1 MSPFNVQSRLQVDSM
16 NPIDIQWTLSNWYQT
31 IHCFYIIFYIIL
43 LMMLRRFDK
52 ICWDFRTISSW
63 ILESLQWRR
72 ILVRSSSALIFE
84 TNPEL
89 WCWERWP
96 DHVTGIPLIVDER
109 FLHNFSWKLIYE
121 ILKTVLLIRNRF
133 SSNHLGVSTTSNG
146 VFSYVGDY
154 YQIDS
159 INTWGYVKAISY
171 VNAAT
176 DGENRILMQFHRS
189 LAGVTKW
196 ISSLEDH
203 LLVIEKAQQWGLR

>member
-1 MSPFNVQSRLQVDSM
+1 
-16 NPIDIQWTLSNWYQT
+16 
-31 IHCFYIIFYIIL
+31 
-43 LMMLRRFDK
+43 MLRRFDK

-72 ILVRSSSALIFE
+72 ILVRSSPALIFE

-96 DHVTGIPLIVDER
+96 DHVTGIPLIVSVDER

-133 SSNHLGVSTTSNG
+133 SSNHLGVSTKSNG

-154 YQIDS
+154 YQ
-159 INTWGYVKAISY
+159 YVRIRESHKLRECRDWWRKSHPNAISPIISRRY
-171 VNAAT
+171 EMNFIIRRSSSRYWKGAT
-176 DGENRILMQFHRS
+176 MRFAVKS
-189 LAGVTKW
+189 FY
-196 ISSLEDH
+196 
-203 LLVIEKAQQWGLR
+203 